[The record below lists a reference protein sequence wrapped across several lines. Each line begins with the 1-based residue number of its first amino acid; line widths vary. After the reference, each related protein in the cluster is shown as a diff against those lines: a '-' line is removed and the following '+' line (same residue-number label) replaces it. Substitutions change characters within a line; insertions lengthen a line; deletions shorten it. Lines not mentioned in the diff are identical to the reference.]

1 MEGWHY
7 YNHAMIPSVW
17 PHENVDLR
25 PIEDGSI
32 WKVRDGGTPLLARWT
47 SDWDCREE
55 TAFYWCIKDDGF
67 DIAKLKAKLRYEI
80 NKGKKNFETRII
92 DPREYV
98 DEIYSVYLDSLK
110 GYPASVR
117 PETRETIECFA
128 NTRWSRQECHFFG
141 VFDKEDG
148 RLCGY
153 SDVYE
158 RGLYL
163 PISSLKCRVESEKKG
178 VNLALVAGIVE
189 WFVQLNKPGSYL
201 CDGERNVVHETNFQS
216 FLIKYFG
223 FRKAYCK
230 LHIVY
235 RPAMKVLVAIL
246 FPFRHRIAK
255 LGNSKMKMV
264 SAVLKIEA
272 WKRGLPA

>member
-32 WKVRDGGTPLLARWT
+32 WKVRDGGAPLLARWT

-55 TAFYWCIKDDGF
+55 TEFYWCIKDDGF

-128 NTRWSRQECHFFG
+128 KPAGVSFFRG
-141 VFDKEDG
+141 V
-148 RLCGY
+148 
-153 SDVYE
+153 
-158 RGLYL
+158 
-163 PISSLKCRVESEKKG
+163 
-178 VNLALVAGIVE
+178 
-189 WFVQLNKPGSYL
+189 
-201 CDGERNVVHETNFQS
+201 
-216 FLIKYFG
+216 
-223 FRKAYCK
+223 
-230 LHIVY
+230 
-235 RPAMKVLVAIL
+235 
-246 FPFRHRIAK
+246 
-255 LGNSKMKMV
+255 
-264 SAVLKIEA
+264 
-272 WKRGLPA
+272 